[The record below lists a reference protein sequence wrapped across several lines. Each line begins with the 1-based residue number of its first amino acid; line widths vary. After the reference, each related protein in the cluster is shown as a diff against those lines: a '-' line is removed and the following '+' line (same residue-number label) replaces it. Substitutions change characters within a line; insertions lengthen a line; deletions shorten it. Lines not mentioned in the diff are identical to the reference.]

1 MKRTF
6 ADALFYKCALV
17 LGFIMFCPDR
27 FLSAQASPLPV
38 PAGEYDVS
46 IRYFSLKRGFTV
58 PKRDLIPL
66 SPLEPEH
73 CKRGDAADYY
83 ERLPVIEVSPGADP
97 TDVKHAHFF
106 PGVLAERVLKE
117 WHLPEQA
124 LPSIQGLEVP
134 RAYDL
139 PSPAELRGTILF
151 LPGLGSQPQFYL
163 SIATALASHG
173 YRVLI
178 SGHPGISGEAYTS
191 DNCLLPGID
200 QDQLMSKI
208 QSSELMDPVMNASIK
223 VLLKDLDVLT
233 KYVSNV
239 DTPKQSLPLF
249 IMGHS
254 IGGIAANM
262 YCSRKGTQCAAA
274 VNLDGGEY
282 PLFPLQSWPSRR
294 DLPYLK
300 FHSTENITRDRI
312 PKDLPGP
319 RQCVFD
325 FDGKGGKVLHESFTD
340 IGYFKGIPPEEMP
353 LAELRGKT
361 AQLII
366 SFLKKAAH
374 ADGPAGASA
383 SWCGGSDR

>member
-6 ADALFYKCALV
+6 VDVLFFKCALV
-17 LGFIMFCPDR
+17 LVCIIFCPYR
-27 FLSAQASPLPV
+27 FLFAQASPLPV
-38 PAGEYDVS
+38 PAGEYNVS
-46 IRYFSLKRGFTV
+46 IRYFSIKRGFAV

-66 SPLEPEH
+66 SSLAPEY
-73 CKRGDAADYY
+73 CRSGDTADYY
-83 ERLPVIEVSPGADP
+83 KQLPVIEVSPRADP
-97 TDVKHAHFF
+97 AARKHAYFF

-134 RAYDL
+134 RAFDL
-139 PSPAELRGTILF
+139 PSPAVLRGTILF

-173 YRVLI
+173 YRVLT
-178 SGHPGISGEAYTS
+178 GETYTQ

-233 KYVSNV
+233 MYVRSV
-239 DTPKQSLPLF
+239 DTPKRTQPLF
-249 IMGHS
+249 VMGHS

-262 YCSRKGTQCAAA
+262 YCSRKGTQCASA

-282 PLFPLQSWPSRR
+282 PLFPRQSWPSRK

-300 FHSTENITRDRI
+300 FHSTENISRDRI

-325 FDGKGGKVLHESFTD
+325 FNGKGGKVLHESFTD
-340 IGYFKGIPPEEMP
+340 IGFFKGIPPEEMP
-353 LAELRGKT
+353 LAELRSKT
-361 AQLII
+361 ARAIL
-366 SFLKKAAH
+366 SFLEKSVH
-374 ADGPAGASA
+374 ADVPAGASV
-383 SWCGGSDR
+383 SWCDGLNE

>member
-1 MKRTF
+1 MKKSF
-6 ADALFYKCALV
+6 MDALFYKCALA
-17 LGFIMFCPDR
+17 LAFILFCPDR

-38 PAGEYDVS
+38 PGGEYDVS
-46 IRYFSLKRGFTV
+46 IRYFSLKRDSAVLKGG
-58 PKRDLIPL
+58 LIPL
-66 SPLEPEH
+66 SSLEPEH

-83 ERLPVIEVSPGADP
+83 KQLPVIEVSPGAVP
-97 TDVKHAHFF
+97 SAGKHAHFF
-106 PGVLAERVLKE
+106 PGVFAERVLKE

-124 LPSIQGLEVP
+124 LSSIQGLEVP
-134 RAYDL
+134 KAYDL
-139 PSPAELRGTILF
+139 PGPAALRGTILF

-200 QDQLMSKI
+200 QDKLMSKI

-233 KYVSNV
+233 KYVRSV

-249 IMGHS
+249 VMGHS

-262 YCSRKGTQCAAA
+262 YCSRKGTQCSAA

-282 PLFPLQSWPSRR
+282 PLFPRQSWPSRR

-300 FHSTENITRDRI
+300 FHSTENIARDRI
-312 PKDLPGP
+312 PKYLAGP
-319 RQCVFD
+319 RQCLFD

-340 IGYFKGIPPEEMP
+340 IGFFKGIPPEEMP
-353 LAELRGKT
+353 LADLRSKT
-361 AQLII
+361 VLAIL

-374 ADGPAGASA
+374 ADVQTDASV
-383 SWCGGSDR
+383 SWCDGSNE

>member
-6 ADALFYKCALV
+6 AEVLFYKCALAIV
-17 LGFIMFCPDR
+17 FIIFCPDR

-38 PAGEYDVS
+38 PTGEYDVS
-46 IRYFSLKRGFTV
+46 IRYFSLKRGFAV
-58 PKRDLIPL
+58 QKADLIPL
-66 SPLEPEH
+66 SSLEPEH

-83 ERLPVIEVSPGADP
+83 KQLPVIEISPGADP
-97 TDVKHAHFF
+97 SAGKHAHFF

-117 WHLPEQA
+117 WHLPGQA
-124 LPSIQGLEVP
+124 LPSIQALEVP

-139 PSPAELRGTILF
+139 PSPAALRGTILF

-163 SIATALASHG
+163 SIATSLASHG

-200 QDQLMSKI
+200 QDQLMSKV
-208 QSSELMDPVMNASIK
+208 QSSELMDPVMNVSIK

-233 KYVSNV
+233 KYVRNA
-239 DTPKQSLPLF
+239 DTPEQSLPLF
-249 IMGHS
+249 VMGHS

-262 YCSRKGTQCAAA
+262 YCSQNVTRCAAA
-274 VNLDGGEY
+274 LNLDGGEY
-282 PLFPLQSWPSRR
+282 PLFPRQSWPSRR

-300 FHSTENITRDRI
+300 FHSTENIARDRI

-319 RQCVFD
+319 RQYVFD
-325 FDGKGGKVLHESFTD
+325 FDGKGGIVRHESFTD
-340 IGYFKGIPPEEMP
+340 IGFFKGIPPEEMP
-353 LAELRGKT
+353 LSELRGKT
-361 AQLII
+361 ARAIL
-366 SFLKKAAH
+366 SFLEKTVH
-374 ADGPAGASA
+374 ADDQTAASE
-383 SWCGGSDR
+383 